1 MHLPRKPRCQFV
13 FVASGPPCAAARDA
27 KKRLA
32 LRNGGELPKKKEG
45 KFLVTLVDEN
55 EMLVPVKIG
64 Q

>member
-1 MHLPRKPRCQFV
+1 MMRLPRKPRCQLV

-32 LRNGGELPKKKEG
+32 LRDGGKLPKM
-45 KFLVTLVDEN
+45 FLATLVDEN
-55 EMLVPVKIG
+55 ERMLVPVKVG